1 MAIHR
6 VHGIHSVRL
15 TWLSNRP
22 QTTHQ
27 GIQKPI
33 LSVKSGEPAGIRTQD
48 TIIVTPMVQ
57 ALRGETPAWAVVV
70 PIGIVAIV
78 VLALLRWLLVST
90 TAAQRPGF
98 ALRP

>member
-1 MAIHR
+1 MPA
-6 VHGIHSVRL
+6 SVVIGLDPKQSPR
-15 TWLSNRP
+15 
-22 QTTHQ
+22 
-27 GIQKPI
+27 
-33 LSVKSGEPAGIRTQD
+33 RTQD